1 MMSLNASESTE
12 KDIERKQNLLIT
24 KGESNLSILRRFGVA
39 IDQTLIKGFTPG
51 LFVTVMGPGVSS
63 CILYNFPYPSRWLEI
78 CGCIMFGVAVIFLI
92 ATLTCFV
99 VSLWRYPKKFASYT
113 SDPKTAPYMGCLSM
127 GYNTLVNFL
136 YFLTENWAIGIFVLW
151 WISVILA
158 LYTAFIVF
166 YSSFLAKQKSKSNYL
181 DPKDLHTTLLLPM
194 VTLIVSASS
203 ANLFA
208 LELPSVNLQIM
219 TMIISYIMWSIG
231 IMMATIIISV
241 HYWRLFVFKIPPT
254 NLIFTTFLPSGVCG
268 QSSYFI
274 LLFGNNIYKL
284 LVKHHDTLLSSHFLH
299 IPGYMDISSVN
310 TLEISISMGQV
321 VLITAAMVG
330 LFLLSFGYFC
340 TYVAV
345 ISCIS
350 KIPPFTNNYNLEY
363 AYNPLSQNPFTRI
376 FTGFIAFNR
385 TYWAMTFPLGTMA
398 LSNHQLAEN
407 FGGLEA
413 FRVMATI
420 YDVALLVITVG
431 CICGVVYKIICFSK
445 CVFNG
450 TDYK

>member
-1 MMSLNASESTE
+1 MMSFNTSESTE
-12 KDIERKQNLLIT
+12 KDFKRKQDLLIS
-24 KGESNLSILRRFGVA
+24 KKESNLNILRRIGIA

-63 CILYNFPYPSRWLEI
+63 CILYNFPYPARWLEI
-78 CGCIMFGVAVIFLI
+78 CGCIMFGVAVMFLI

-113 SDPKTAPYMGCLSM
+113 SDPKVAPYMGCLSM

-136 YFLTENWAIGIFVLW
+136 YLTENWTIGIFVLW
-151 WISVILA
+151 WVSVVLA
-158 LYTAFIVF
+158 LYTAFVVF
-166 YSSFLAKQKSKSNYL
+166 YSSFLAKQKSRSNYL

-231 IMMATIIISV
+231 IVMATIIISV
-241 HYWRLFVFKIPPT
+241 HYWRLFVYKIPPT
-254 NLIFTTFLPSGVCG
+254 NLIFTTFLPCGVCG

-284 LVKHHDTLLSSHFLH
+284 LVKHHDTLLSSHYLY
-299 IPGYMDISSVN
+299 IPGDIDKSSIN
-310 TLEISISMGQV
+310 TLELGISMGQV
-321 VLITAAMVG
+321 VLIIG

-345 ISCIS
+345 VSCIS
-350 KIPPFTNNYNLEY
+350 KYH
-363 AYNPLSQNPFTRI
+363 LSPNT
-376 FTGFIAFNR
+376 
-385 TYWAMTFPLGTMA
+385 
-398 LSNHQLAEN
+398 
-407 FGGLEA
+407 
-413 FRVMATI
+413 TI
-420 YDVALLVITVG
+420 LIMLTIR
-431 CICGVVYKIICFSK
+431 
-445 CVFNG
+445 
-450 TDYK
+450 

>member
-1 MMSLNASESTE
+1 MSLNTSESTE
-12 KDIERKQNLLIT
+12 KEFKRNQDLLICNEE
-24 KGESNLSILRRFGVA
+24 GSNLSIFRRFGTAV
-39 IDQTLIKGFTPG
+39 DQTLIKGFTPG

-63 CILYNFPYPSRWLEI
+63 CILYNFPYPARWLEI

-99 VSLWRYPKKFASYT
+99 VSLLRYPKKFTSYI
-113 SDPKTAPYMGCLSM
+113 SDPKVAPYMGCLSM

-136 YFLTENWAIGIFVLW
+136 YFLTENWTIGIFVLW
-151 WISVILA
+151 WISVVLA

-166 YSSFLAKQKSKSNYL
+166 YCSFLAKQKSRPNYL

-231 IMMATIIISV
+231 IVMATIIISV
-241 HYWRLFVFKIPPT
+241 HYWRLFVYKIPPT
-254 NLIFTTFLPSGVCG
+254 NLIFTTFLPCGVCG

-284 LVKHHDTLLSSHFLH
+284 LVKHHDTLLSSHYLY
-299 IPGYMDISSVN
+299 IPGDIDKSSIN
-310 TLEISISMGQV
+310 TLELGISMGQV
-321 VLITAAMVG
+321 VLIIG

-345 ISCIS
+345 VSCIS
-350 KIPPFTNNYNLEY
+350 KYH
-363 AYNPLSQNPFTRI
+363 LSPNT
-376 FTGFIAFNR
+376 
-385 TYWAMTFPLGTMA
+385 
-398 LSNHQLAEN
+398 
-407 FGGLEA
+407 
-413 FRVMATI
+413 TI
-420 YDVALLVITVG
+420 LIMLTIR
-431 CICGVVYKIICFSK
+431 
-445 CVFNG
+445 
-450 TDYK
+450 